1 MEHKFKAD
9 EIFDLIVDTNAVF
22 PLNLDF
28 VVKDKKSQD
37 FSGPG
42 IYFLYYKEELV
53 YIGYFHSSKLIN
65 DVRTQRWIKEL
76 ASITMRGKHIV
87 FTQSAF
93 TDHQN
98 CVNYPVFQGE
108 ISDNGFLTSVNRVR
122 FADENWNSFQTNDF
136 LGDFT
141 FYWFKEEKNLNRTRE
156 ELEKVTNQLREFY
169 KPTCNGQLQ
178 KTI

>member
-28 VVKDKKSQD
+28 VLKDKKPMD

-53 YIGYFHSSKLIN
+53 YIGYFHSSKLNN

-76 ASITMRGKHIV
+76 ASITMRGKQV
-87 FTQSAF
+87 T
-93 TDHQN
+93 
-98 CVNYPVFQGE
+98 VNSTS
-108 ISDNGFLTSVNRVR
+108 IKALDNSTNLIQTPRKPKGDFLTSKKRVE
-122 FADENWNSFQTNDF
+122 FADKSWISFQTNDF
-136 LGDFT
+136 LCDFT
-141 FYWFKEEKNLNRTRE
+141 FYWFKEEKGLNRIKSQ
-156 ELEKVTNQLREFY
+156 LKLVTNQLRKFY
-169 KPTCNGQLQ
+169 KPTCNG
-178 KTI
+178 